1 MNRNERLEGLRINFD
16 RGVSFHLDSFEALER
31 KSKYWLTLSLPSL
44 LGAVGALVQNESSIS
59 QNLEA
64 FLASVATCLFVA
76 IFCLGRSIVST
87 KMSSGIAAPPG
98 WEYSLSEDF
107 LETDE
112 KWREFEELRAK
123 LACEAFAFNEQQ
135 NVKKAKLV
143 SLGEELLFFG
153 IPLCLLAVGI
163 GLAISHTALPACV
176 ATIVPSLTGG
186 GVVGALIVLGFVVR
200 HLYLNRS

>member
-1 MNRNERLEGLRINFD
+1 MDRNERLEKMRSNFES
-16 RGVSFHLDSFEALER
+16 GVSFHLESFDALER
-31 KSKYWLTLSLPSL
+31 KSKYWLTLSLPAL
-44 LGAVGALVQNESSIS
+44 LGVVSALVETERSIS
-59 QNLEA
+59 NNLEA
-64 FLASVATCLFVA
+64 VLASVVACLFVA
-76 IFCLGRSIVST
+76 VFCLGRSIVST
-87 KMSSGIAAPPG
+87 KMDSGIAAPPG
-98 WEYSLSEDF
+98 GDYSHSEDF

-135 NVKKAKLV
+135 NAKKAKLV

-176 ATIVPSLTGG
+176 ASIVPSLTGG
-186 GVVGALIVLGFVVR
+186 GVVGALIVLGFIVR